1 MKNKI
6 LFIKIARIFFLSM
19 AITIPF
25 WMLINNIV
33 IILGLLSSIIY
44 FFCYKDE
51 KRIWRSVYTA
61 YIILYGLMII
71 SLAYTDNLEIGFQK
85 LEQRLIFI
93 ILPLTCFFFSRMLTR
108 SLIKRT
114 LKWFIYAMLVSV
126 LLLLIVAIRKT
137 LYYGSLNPF
146 NEINGNFFS
155 YINFTNFLGEMHPIY
170 FGTYIVFS
178 IFILGNDYFKN
189 DNIINIRPAI
199 RFFFILLFTII
210 LFLLNSFIL
219 TGLILIVFVYFLVLL
234 IRQKK
239 MPLIIK
245 VLVIGLFLM
254 SMIFSSSFVYNKFKG
269 LDLKNDLISRDFSGT
284 QFTAVKARVAKTY
297 CSIDLISDNFW
308 LGVGPGDE
316 KSELLLYFTKN
327 NFNHGV
333 EKSFNSHNQ
342 YITEFIYT
350 GVFGFISLL
359 TLFLIVFKRG
369 ILKNNNY
376 LIIIGII
383 YFIFNLTESGLV
395 RNKGIC
401 FLCDLISLLLRYL
414 DLIWEKQKI
423 ASY

>member
-1 MKNKI
+1 
-6 LFIKIARIFFLSM
+6 
-19 AITIPF
+19 
-25 WMLINNIV
+25 
-33 IILGLLSSIIY
+33 
-44 FFCYKDE
+44 
-51 KRIWRSVYTA
+51 
-61 YIILYGLMII
+61 
-71 SLAYTDNLEIGFQK
+71 
-85 LEQRLIFI
+85 
-93 ILPLTCFFFSRMLTR
+93 
-108 SLIKRT
+108 
-114 LKWFIYAMLVSV
+114 
-126 LLLLIVAIRKT
+126 
-137 LYYGSLNPF
+137 
-146 NEINGNFFS
+146 
-155 YINFTNFLGEMHPIY
+155 
-170 FGTYIVFS
+170 
-178 IFILGNDYFKN
+178 
-189 DNIINIRPAI
+189 
-199 RFFFILLFTII
+199 
-210 LFLLNSFIL
+210 
-219 TGLILIVFVYFLVLL
+219 
-234 IRQKK
+234 
-239 MPLIIK
+239 
-245 VLVIGLFLM
+245 M

-401 FLCDLISLLLRYL
+401 FFVFFSCLLFNLK
-414 DLIWEKQKI
+414 EKETRDELLKSI
-423 ASY
+423 